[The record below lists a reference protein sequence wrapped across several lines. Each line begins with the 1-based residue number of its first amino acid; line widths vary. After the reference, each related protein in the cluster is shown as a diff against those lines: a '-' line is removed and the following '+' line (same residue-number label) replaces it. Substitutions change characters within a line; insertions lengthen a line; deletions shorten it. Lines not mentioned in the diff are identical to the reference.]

1 MREKVYPNCAC
12 RVTTVSSNFLLLFRN
27 ADTCCWGGIRPLFG
41 MRTLPSPLPRPFVI
55 DRRVDSCCMI
65 ESLNAIVSPAIDII
79 KRRIRFIISLRG
91 KIITITKRTRPSRI
105 VYILAEF

>member
-1 MREKVYPNCAC
+1 M
-12 RVTTVSSNFLLLFRN
+12 LL
-27 ADTCCWGGIRPLFG
+27 GGEGIRPLFG

-79 KRRIRFIISLRG
+79 KRHIRFIISLRG
-91 KIITITKRTRPSRI
+91 KIITITKRTRPSRV